1 MGEIGESQ
9 NRTQDQ
15 GTGEGIRTGLRVRTP
30 GEGRGTQQDSGSGPL
45 GTQDQCTTGVQS
57 RDQDQ
62 SRNQNFPDTVGSWL
76 DCGGRIQFKK
86 LGPVESVL

>member
-1 MGEIGESQ
+1 MHREESE
-9 NRTQDQ
+9 QDSGSGHWGGWSEQ
-15 GTGEGIRTGLRVRTP
+15 DSGSGHQDGSE
-30 GEGRGTQQDSGSGPL
+30 QDSGSGPF
-45 GTQDQCTTGVQS
+45 GTQDQCITGVQS

-76 DCGGRIQFKK
+76 DYGGHIRLKN